1 MTYFDIFQNNFK
13 YILPE
18 LFFVSAILIILIYG
32 TLYNASAYYKYPI
45 LTHSIGYLSI
55 QSLLITL
62 FLIINSPSAGPLS
75 VVIFNNVLIIDDFTI
90 FVKTIVL
97 LGALATI
104 LISFNYT
111 LNQKMSARINEYM
124 VLILFSTLSMLLVI
138 SSFDLISMYLAIE
151 LQSLSFYVLAAFQRN
166 NEFSTEAGLKY
177 FILGAFTSGLLL
189 FGESLIYGFTG
200 LTNFEELTKLLAVLP
215 ETTNSGSNWSNICN
229 GGTLTLTSNA
239 VEGLSIFNLMYVEV
253 VHIGLFFIIIAFLFK
268 ISAVPFHLWAPDVY
282 EGAPTSVTAFFS
294 ITPKIAIL
302 ALLLRLCMYTF
313 YDLIEA
319 WQNIIIFS
327 SFLSMFIGTLGA
339 INQNKIKRLFAY
351 SSIAH
356 VGYILISLATGTI
369 ESIEALLI
377 YAVLY
382 VFVITNTFSI
392 ILVMSKENFNI
403 NETENIQN
411 IKYQPTINYM
421 NNMTETYNNVNNYSY
436 NNVQQQKNMQNTIID
451 SATLQE
457 TRLPINEIEEHI
469 NKKNNIKKNIPNLP
483 QNLSFIKSKINEI
496 WGEQEKKT
504 EVATGATDATKR
516 AELAPKA
523 PQATQVERAEGQPG
537 KEYKTKINYASL
549 IQGNPLWNPYH
560 SSKQTQR
567 TQNKNYFKTS
577 DIIPNNQIIPFNDI
591 GPKEKKN
598 NYIKHITDLSTLA
611 KTNPIL
617 ALTAATI
624 FFSNAGIP
632 PLAGFYGKLNVFLT
646 AVENSM
652 YFLALTGILCSVI
665 GTFYS
670 IRLVK
675 IIYFHSIS
683 NTNWHFYQPISKENA
698 IVLAITFFFTIFFF
712 LAPSF
717 LFITA
722 HSAALSLCL

>member
-13 YILPE
+13 FILPE
-18 LFFVSAILIILIYG
+18 LFFVSAILIILVYG

-45 LTHSIGYLSI
+45 LTRSVGYLSI

-62 FLIINSPSAGPLS
+62 FLIINSPKAGPLS
-75 VVIFNNVLIIDDFTI
+75 VVIFNNVLIIDDFTL

-97 LGALATI
+97 IGALATI

-151 LQSLSFYVLAAFQRN
+151 LQSFSFYVLAAFQRN

-177 FILGAFTSGLLL
+177 FILGALASGLLL

-200 LTNFEELTKLLAVLP
+200 LTNFEELTKLFAVVP
-215 ETTNSGSNWSNICN
+215 ETTHIMSF
-229 GGTLTLTSNA
+229 TSNSVV
-239 VEGLSIFNLMYVEV
+239 VEQGLSILNLTYIEILS
-253 VHIGLFFIIIAFLFK
+253 IGLFFIIIAFLFK
-268 ISAVPFHLWAPDVY
+268 ISAVPFHLWTPDVY

-313 YDLIEA
+313 YDFIES
-319 WQNIIIFS
+319 WQHLIIFS

-356 VGYILISLATGTI
+356 VGYLLISLATGTI

-382 VFVITNTFSI
+382 TLTIINVFSI

-403 NETENIQN
+403 NETENIPY
-411 IKYQPTINYM
+411 IKYQPTSNYIN
-421 NNMTETYNNVNNYSY
+421 NITETYDTPNYIKNTNNLSGSSVAYSY
-436 NNVQQQKNMQNTIID
+436 ATSPLNKNEEQNDQK
-451 SATLQE
+451 SKF
-457 TRLPINEIEEHI
+457 
-469 NKKNNIKKNIPNLP
+469 NKFIPNLP
-483 QNLSFIKSKINEI
+483 HNLSFFQSKLNIIQNENI
-496 WGEQEKKT
+496 EKIST
-504 EVATGATDATKR
+504 EIL
-516 AELAPKA
+516 EN
-523 PQATQVERAEGQPG
+523 Q
-537 KEYKTKINYASL
+537 YKLKINYASL
-549 IQGNPLWNPYH
+549 IQGNPIWNPYH
-560 SSKQTQR
+560 SSKQIKIKTLLKQENLNN
-567 TQNKNYFKTS
+567 TNLQKTAYFKTS
-577 DIIPNNQIIPFNDI
+577 DIIPNNQFIPFNDI

-598 NYIKHITDLSTLA
+598 TYIKHITDLSSLA

-617 ALTAATI
+617 ALTAAII

-652 YFLALTGILCSVI
+652 YFLALSGILCSVV

-675 IIYFHSIS
+675 IIYYHSIS

-698 IVLAITFFFTIFFF
+698 IVLALTFFFTIFFF